1 MADFK
6 TGQKWISKAEPELGM
21 GRIIR
26 LEHRQVSCYFDLV
39 GEERTYSRSQAPLS
53 RVKFNPGDQIQTL
66 DGITITVTSVVDHDD
81 LFVYHGDY
89 LGTNISLV
97 ETELDPNVRF
107 SKPEERLFTHQ
118 LDDNRWFNLRY
129 HTLMQV
135 ARSSGSSSRGL
146 YGPRVSL
153 IPHQFYIASEVASR
167 YAPRVLLAD
176 EVGLGK
182 TIEAGLI
189 IHQQL
194 QTGRARRVLVVI
206 PPALTFQWFV
216 EMIRRFNLQFT
227 VLDEDRCQQIMADN
241 ARESEDDDPGLDNPF
256 EAQQLVL
263 CSLDLFTDN
272 PGRLHEAIQ
281 SKWDLVVVDEA
292 HHLKWTPRPEGEAS
306 GQEAS
311 EEYRVVEELSYAA
324 HGLLLLTATPEQL
337 GKAGHFARLRLLDPN
352 RYHDYDTFL
361 AEEAK
366 FQEVAGA
373 VDELMDG
380 DDAARSAARK
390 RIRGILGNSEAADDD
405 QLIAALLDRHG
416 TGRVLFRNVRTSVE
430 GFTQRI
436 VKPRQLPLPP
446 EYNETKSYFP
456 ETECDDWAEF
466 DPRAAWLRELLT
478 SASHKFLVICA
489 NQQTASSLEQHFKN
503 TTVIRTTVFH
513 EGMDLIARD
522 RSANYFSQTEKG
534 AQVMICSEI
543 GSEGRNFQFASHLV
557 LFDLPLG
564 PDLLEQ
570 RIGRLD
576 RIGQLND
583 VTIHIPFMSPFRAGN
598 LFRWYHEAMDL
609 FSEPNPVGQNIFDEL
624 FESFSATSD
633 LDAFIAQA
641 TEINSERRSSVNKGR
656 DRLLELNSHH
666 RQTSAKILKEVA
678 ECQGGKELE
687 LYMEMSFEAFGLE
700 SEPLGDGIHS
710 IKPTESMIRH
720 TSVSIETL
728 GHFHYPELPEEG
740 ISVTYDRDTA
750 LAREDVGFFT
760 WENPMVQQALDVV
773 LSDITGN
780 TAMIVV
786 KHPALKAGTLL
797 VEVLHLVHCIAP
809 VEIMADRYLPPLV
822 VRALIT
828 PDMDDIS
835 GSFEFNEF
843 EDLQNI
849 PAATLHKILD
859 SQISD
864 IKEMLAQAQALA
876 IKRLAV
882 LVDSAMSKMTRS
894 MNLEIDRLTQLMKVN
909 NNVRQEELEFLNL
922 RKERLVQ
929 AIDGAHMK
937 MEAIR
942 VIVAA

>member
-1 MADFK
+1 MTDFK
-6 TGQKWISKAEPELGM
+6 TGQKWISNAEPELGM
-21 GRIIR
+21 GRITR
-26 LEHRQVSCYFDLV
+26 LEHRQVSCYFDMA
-39 GEERTYSRSQAPLS
+39 GEERTYARSQAPLT
-53 RVKFNPGDQIQTL
+53 RVRFNPGDQIRTR
-66 DGITITVTSVVDHDD
+66 DGLTITVASVVDHDD
-81 LFVYHGDY
+81 LFIYHGDHQ
-89 LGTNISLV
+89 GRSTAVV

-118 LDDNRWFNLRY
+118 LDDNHWFNLRY

-135 ARSSGSSSRGL
+135 ARVSESSSRGL

-194 QTGRARRVLVVI
+194 HTGRARRVLVVI

-216 EMIRRFNLQFT
+216 EMIRRFSLQFT
-227 VLDEDRCQQIMADN
+227 VLDEDRCQQISADN
-241 ARESEDDDPGLDNPF
+241 APEFEQDEPGLDNPF
-256 EAQQLVL
+256 DAQQLVL
-263 CSLDLFTDN
+263 CSLNLFIDN
-272 PGRLHEAIQ
+272 PERLQEAIR
-281 SKWDLVVVDEA
+281 SEWDLVVVDEA
-292 HHLKWTPRPEGEAS
+292 HHLKWTPEG
-306 GQEAS
+306 AS
-311 EEYRVVEELSYAA
+311 EEYRVVEELSGAA
-324 HGLLLLTATPEQL
+324 RGLLLLTATPEQL
-337 GKAGHFARLRLLDPN
+337 GKSGHFARLRLLDPN
-352 RYHDYDTFL
+352 RYHDYGTFL
-361 AEEAK
+361 AEEAG
-366 FQEVAGA
+366 FQEIAA
-373 VDELMDG
+373 AADELLDG
-380 DDAARSAARK
+380 DDHARSAARK
-390 RIRGILGNSEAADDD
+390 RIQEILGGHDASDDE

-430 GFTQRI
+430 GFKRRM
-436 VKPRQLPLPP
+436 VEPDCLALPP
-446 EYNETKSYFP
+446 NYDETESYFP
-456 ETECDDWAEF
+456 ETERGNWTGY
-466 DPRAAWLRELLT
+466 DPRVNWLIRLV
-478 SASHKFLVICA
+478 SGSMDKFLVICA
-489 NQQTASSLEQHFKN
+489 NQQTAFSLEQHLKN
-503 TTVIRTTVFH
+503 KTVIRSTVFH

-522 RSANYFSQTEKG
+522 RSAHYFSETHQG

-543 GSEGRNFQFASHLV
+543 GSEGRNFQFSSHLV

-583 VTIHIPFMSPFRAGN
+583 ITIHIPFMSPFRTEN

-609 FSEPNPVGQNIFDEL
+609 FAEPNPVGQSIFDEQ
-624 FESFSATSD
+624 FDAFSTTSD
-633 LDAFIAQA
+633 IDAFIGKTSTMNAQ
-641 TEINSERRSSVNKGR
+641 RRESVHKGR
-656 DRLLELNSHH
+656 DRLLELNSHR
-666 RQTSAKILKEVA
+666 RQTSAVIVKDVA
-678 ECQGGKELE
+678 EFQGGKELE
-687 LYMEMSFEAFGLE
+687 RYMEMSFAAFGLE

-710 IKPTESMIRH
+710 IKPTESMVRH

-740 ISVTYDRDTA
+740 ISITYDRDIA

-760 WENPMVQQALDVV
+760 WENPLVQQALDVV

-780 TAMIVV
+780 TAMIAI

-797 VEVLHLVHCIAP
+797 VEVLHLVQCVAP
-809 VEIMADRYLPPLV
+809 AETMVDRYLPPLV

-828 PDMDDIS
+828 SDREDIS
-835 GSFEFNEF
+835 ESFEFNEF
-843 EDLQNI
+843 DGLLNT
-849 PAATLHKILD
+849 PAATLHKVLD
-859 SQISD
+859 AQISD

-876 IKRLAV
+876 IKRLPL
-882 LVDSAMSKMTRS
+882 LVDSAMSKMSRS

-909 NNVRQEELEFLNL
+909 NNVRPEELEFLND
-922 RKERLVQ
+922 RKERLTL
-929 AIDGAHMK
+929 AIDGAQMR

-942 VIVAA
+942 VIVAT